1 MQEVDGAAAE
11 RLVADQPD
19 IQQHRPG
26 DEKRQRR
33 FAGPAGAA
41 RLPYQDERQGQQRV
55 RHQESE
61 AGAPAIAEPP
71 EENAL
76 HGLMRTRKSRP

>member
-1 MQEVDGAAAE
+1 MARRPSVWPISPTSSSTAPAMRSASAVSRGRRA
-11 RLVADQPD
+11 QP
-19 IQQHRPG
+19 
-26 DEKRQRR
+26 
-33 FAGPAGAA
+33 A
-41 RLPYQDERQGQQRV
+41 LPYQDERHGQQRV